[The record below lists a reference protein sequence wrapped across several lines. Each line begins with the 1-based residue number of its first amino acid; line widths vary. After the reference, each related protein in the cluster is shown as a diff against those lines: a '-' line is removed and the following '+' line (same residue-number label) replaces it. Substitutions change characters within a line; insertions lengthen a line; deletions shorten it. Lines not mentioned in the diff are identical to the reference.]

1 MSFKYLEFFLNW
13 FVILFCVNDLKMA
26 IYKVYAFCA
35 GQKFDASTISGLI
48 IILYPVAK
56 WILVKVFL
64 KKIQTWW
71 IKMIKKSLS
80 LKQLNH

>member
-1 MSFKYLEFFLNW
+1 
-13 FVILFCVNDLKMA
+13 
-26 IYKVYAFCA
+26 VYAFCA

-64 KKIQTWW
+64 KKYKLDGLKWLKNLFLWNNWT
-71 IKMIKKSLS
+71 IKKRGNWQEYS
-80 LKQLNH
+80 QN

>member
-56 WILVKVFL
+56 
-64 KKIQTWW
+64 
-71 IKMIKKSLS
+71 
-80 LKQLNH
+80 

>member
-1 MSFKYLEFFLNW
+1 MTTKDFKSIIQFDWMSFKYLGFFLNW

-56 WILVKVFL
+56 
-64 KKIQTWW
+64 
-71 IKMIKKSLS
+71 
-80 LKQLNH
+80 